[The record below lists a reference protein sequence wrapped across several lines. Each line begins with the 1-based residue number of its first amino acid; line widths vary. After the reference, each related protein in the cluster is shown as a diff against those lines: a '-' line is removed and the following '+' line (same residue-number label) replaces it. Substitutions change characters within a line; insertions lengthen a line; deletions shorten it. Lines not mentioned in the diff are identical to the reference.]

1 MWTKTTYVCVC
12 ACLRVHTRAV
22 VSNSSVTPWTLLR
35 PHGPARSSGPGIF
48 PGKNTGVGCH
58 FLYSRGSSQLRDQ
71 THVSSLLHWQ
81 MDSLTLAP
89 PGKPHIQVWLLSYQY
104 KFLRLH
110 FLCIMDL
117 QQNVTVDKRD
127 FQKYLGWNVNAYNWL
142 SNGL

>member
-58 FLYSRGSSQLRDQ
+58 FLYSRGSSQPRDQ
-71 THVSSLLHWQ
+71 THVSSLLHWHHLGSPIYKY
-81 MDSLTLAP
+81 DYY
-89 PGKPHIQVWLLSYQY
+89 HINI